1 MKVISALVNVTDTN
15 QYDKTE
21 LQSKS
26 LKKKNNI
33 FQKPQHLLLHINGQN
48 LIKKD
53 GKAFLFYGNLCAKNK
68 ESIEF
73 CFHLRAFN

>member
-26 LKKKNNI
+26 LKKKS
-33 FQKPQHLLLHINGQN
+33 QHFSETSAPIASYKRTELN
-48 LIKKD
+48 
-53 GKAFLFYGNLCAKNK
+53 
-68 ESIEF
+68 
-73 CFHLRAFN
+73 